1 MLKTSNIKPPRA
13 SGNGLQ
19 EPFLVHT
26 LEFLKAFTLARLE
39 NHFRQTPF
47 TRPDAPVP
55 AESDDSSFARY
66 VRHAE
71 LASEELLLLAC
82 ALAPGVVAGFFD
94 NIVQSYLPQGG
105 EFPEFGGMKGNHH
118 RGTLPTGETAMFL
131 LAGND
136 AGLRLR
142 LLPLFGDGS
151 YLFRSRILSLEPV
164 RAGEP
169 ALSGRLMADPEY
181 AEVFMT
187 GRIARPKLSMQFPAE
202 YIETLLEWDDL
213 VLPDGVR
220 SQIRELESW
229 ITHQGALMQDW
240 NMGRKL
246 KPGYRALF
254 YGPPGTGKTLTA
266 TLLGKYTGRDVY
278 RVDLS
283 SVVSKYIGETE
294 KNLSA
299 LFDKA
304 EDKSWILF
312 FDEADAL
319 FGKRTGVRDAHDK
332 YANQEVS
339 YLLQRIESHAGLTI
353 LASNF
358 KNNMDDAFIRRFNSI
373 IYFPPPR
380 AEDRLLLWKKAFPA
394 AAKLQKD
401 VDLKAIAEQ
410 FELTGSH
417 ILNVVQYVCLQAL
430 DRGSPQVGHA
440 DVLRGVKR
448 ELEKE
453 GK

>member
-13 SGNGLQ
+13 SGNGVQDL
-19 EPFLVHT
+19 FLVHS
-26 LEFLKAFTLARLE
+26 LAYLKAFTIARLDA
-39 NHFRQTPF
+39 HFRQTPY
-47 TRPDAPVP
+47 TRPETPVP
-55 AESDDSSFARY
+55 PEHDDSSFARY

-71 LASEELLLLAC
+71 LTTEELLLLLC
-82 ALAPGVVAGFFD
+82 ALAPNVVAGFFD
-94 NIVQSYLPQGG
+94 NIVQAYLPQGG
-105 EFPEFGGMKGNHH
+105 EFPEFGGVKGTNH
-118 RGTLPTGETAMFL
+118 RGTLPTGETVMFL

-142 LLPLFGDGS
+142 LLPLFGEGS
-151 YLFRSRILSLEPV
+151 YLFRNKILSLETV
-164 RAGEP
+164 RSGEP
-169 ALSGRLMADPEY
+169 ALSGRLMADAEY
-181 AEVFMT
+181 AEVFLT
-187 GRIARPKLSMQFPAE
+187 GRIARPRLSMQFPAE
-202 YIETLLEWDDL
+202 YIDTQLEWDDL
-213 VLPDGVR
+213 VLPEGVR
-220 SQIRELESW
+220 AQIRELESW
-229 ITHQGALMQDW
+229 ITHQGALMQEWD
-240 NMGRKL
+240 MGRKL

-294 KNLSA
+294 KNLSS

-304 EDKSWILF
+304 NNKNWILF

-373 IYFPPPR
+373 VYFPPPR
-380 AEDRLLLWKKAFPA
+380 AEDRLQLWKKAFPA

-401 VDLKAIAEQ
+401 VDLKAVAEQ
-410 FELTGSH
+410 YELTGSH
-417 ILNVVQYVCLQAL
+417 ILNVVQYVCLSAL
-430 DRGSPQVGHA
+430 DRGSPLVSQT
-440 DVLRGVKR
+440 DILRGVKR

>member
-26 LEFLKAFTLARLE
+26 LEFLKAFTTARLE
-39 NHFRQTPF
+39 AHFRQTPF
-47 TRPDAPVP
+47 ARPDAPVP

-94 NIVQSYLPQGG
+94 NLVQSYLPQGG

-187 GRIARPKLSMQFPAE
+187 GHIARPKLSMQFPAE
-202 YIETLLEWDDL
+202 YIQTLLEWDDL

-229 ITHQGALMQDW
+229 ITHQGALMEDW

-380 AEDRLLLWKKAFPA
+380 AEDRLLLWKKAFPV

-430 DRGSPQVGHA
+430 DRGSPQIGHA